1 MENLGESMQ
10 TMNAFLGEYRDQV
23 LKCSKCGFCQADCPV
38 FSATL
43 RPAYNTRGK
52 MLILKAVLEGS
63 VDLTEEL
70 CETFYL
76 CTECQA
82 CAVSCPSGVK
92 GNEIVEKV
100 RKELYKRRFT
110 PPSLAGVRD
119 GILTAGNVFTSKQE
133 ERVEIYPQAL
143 KDKVETGSLPDNA
156 ETLLFMGCLP
166 SYMDMKI
173 VPSFIKVMEKGGVA
187 FTTLGTQE
195 ICCGLP
201 LSLMGADVFAPH
213 AATVPA
219 TLRSTGVREM
229 ITPCAGCYKTFKTL
243 YPEIGLD
250 LGVEVYH
257 TVHYLNRLLNE
268 GKLTFH
274 KALSHKITYHDPC
287 DLGRA
292 CRVFDEPRNV
302 LTQIPGVEL
311 VEMENN
317 RMSALCCGAGGG
329 VAGFNPN
336 LALGMAVARVRQ
348 ALAVGAEILVSGCP
362 ACKDNLRKGLRTLPR
377 EERGKIKVMDMVEII
392 ANAMG

>member
-1 MENLGESMQ
+1 MEPPEVSMQ
-10 TMNAFLGEYRDQV
+10 TKENFLGKYREQV

-52 MLILKAVLEGS
+52 MLILKAVLDGS
-63 VDLTEEL
+63 VDLTEDL

-82 CAVSCPSGVK
+82 CGVSCPSGVK
-92 GNEIVEKV
+92 GSEIVERV
-100 RKELYKRRFT
+100 RKELYERGFT
-110 PPSLAGVRD
+110 PPSLTGVRD
-119 GILTAGNVFTSKQE
+119 GILKAGNVFTSKQE
-133 ERVEIYPQAL
+133 ERVEIYPQGL
-143 KDKVETGSLPDNA
+143 KAKAKAGTLPEKA

-173 VPSFIKVMEKGGVA
+173 VPSFVHVMERCGVA
-187 FTTLGTQE
+187 FTTLGTHE

-201 LSLMGADVFAPH
+201 LSLMGSDVFVSH
-213 AATVPA
+213 AATVA
-219 TLRSTGVREM
+219 ANLRSMGVREI

-243 YPEIGLD
+243 YPEVGHD

-257 TVHYLNRLLNE
+257 TVHYLNKLVTE

-274 KALSHKITYHDPC
+274 KTLSQKITYHDPC

-302 LTQIPGVEL
+302 LKQIPGVEL

-317 RMSALCCGAGGG
+317 RMAALCCGAGGG
-329 VAGFNPN
+329 VAGVNPN
-336 LALGMAVARVRQ
+336 LALEMAAARVRQ
-348 ALAVGAEILVSGCP
+348 ALAVGAEIIVSGCP

-377 EERGKIKVMDMVEII
+377 EERGEIKVMDMVETV
-392 ANAMG
+392 AYAMG